1 MGLTHPPLSA
11 GPFDQRNSSLGRE
24 ISPGEMPDGTHR
36 RSIAEGATSAGGM
49 PAGHHFGRKTTGGS
63 QMDGGEKSGFREKLK
78 DKFRS
83 KK

>member
-1 MGLTHPPLSA
+1 MDH
-11 GPFDQRNSSLGRE
+11 RNSSLGRE

-36 RSIAEGATSAGGM
+36 RSIAEGATSHSGM
-49 PAGHHFGRKTTGGS
+49 PSGHHFGRRTTTGS
-63 QMDGGEKSGFREKLK
+63 NMEGGEKSGGGFREKLK